1 MDITPKHFG
10 WLLLCVLVIIFVF
23 LVSRFPLSDFETAA
37 KIDPLTTAVIALIA
51 ATVALIALFI
61 QRDTARRRAAI
72 DFFLKTE
79 MDNDLIDAYNDF
91 NDLVPQIAAII
102 SRPALSKRDTDYKK
116 LIKWLNICELLAVRV
131 NLGAFSE
138 RVAYGYWGYVL
149 PDAFQE
155 GWLFIQCV
163 RTTPDLGGGP
173 ETFSDLQK
181 LCRKWG
187 NE

>member
-10 WLLLCVLVIIFVF
+10 WLLLCVGAIIAVF
-23 LVSRFPLSDFETAA
+23 LVSRLPFSAFEDAA
-37 KIDPLTTAVIALIA
+37 KIAPLATAIIALIA
-51 ATVALIALFI
+51 ATIALIALFI
-61 QRDTARRRAAI
+61 QRDTAKRRAAI

-79 MDNDLIDAYNDF
+79 MDNDLIDAYNYF
-91 NDLVPQIAAII
+91 NDLVPEIAAII
-102 SRPALSKRDTDYKK
+102 SRPTLSKRDNDYKR
-116 LIKWLNICELLAVRV
+116 LIKWLNICELIAVGV

-138 RVAYGYWGYVL
+138 RVAYAYWGYVL

-155 GWLFIQCV
+155 GWLFIQHV
-163 RTTPDLGGGP
+163 RTTPDLGGP
-173 ETFSDLQK
+173 ETFADLQR